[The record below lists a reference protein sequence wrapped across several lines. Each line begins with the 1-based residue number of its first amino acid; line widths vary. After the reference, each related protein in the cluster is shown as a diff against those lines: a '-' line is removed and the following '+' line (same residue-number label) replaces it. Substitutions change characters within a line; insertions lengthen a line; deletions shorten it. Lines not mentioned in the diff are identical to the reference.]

1 MTTTG
6 TALFNIDLSEII
18 EEAFERCGSELRSGY
33 DFKTA
38 RRSLN
43 LLLIEWGNKGIN
55 LWTVEQG
62 QIILSTG
69 VATYPLPIDTVDL
82 LDHVIRTGSGQN
94 QSDITISRI
103 SGSTYSTIPNKNAQG
118 KPIQV
123 WINRQTGAT
132 TPTGVAYP
140 TINVWPTPQAPDFQY
155 TFVYWRLK
163 RMQDVGNG
171 VNTQDI
177 PYLFLPALVAGLA
190 YYLSMKI
197 PNIDLNRAQALKLV
211 YDEQFQLAADENRE
225 KAPVRMVPRMS
236 FSR

>member
-6 TALFNIDLSEII
+6 TTLFNLNFAELA
-18 EEAFERCGSELRSGY
+18 EESFERCGSELRSGY
-33 DFKTA
+33 DLKTA

-43 LLLIEWGNKGIN
+43 LLLIEWQNRGLN
-55 LWTVEQG
+55 LWEVEQLEIPMVTG
-62 QIILSTG
+62 QAVYNL
-69 VATYPLPIDTVDL
+69 PLDTVDL
-82 LDHVIRTGSGQN
+82 LDQVIRTGSGQN

-103 SGSTYSTIPNKNAQG
+103 SGSTYSTIPNKTALG

-140 TINVWPTPQAPDFQY
+140 TINVWPTPQSPGNQY
-155 TFVYWRLK
+155 TFVYWRLR
-163 RMQDVGNG
+163 RMQDAGNG
-171 VNTQDI
+171 ANTQDV

-197 PNIDLNRAQALKLV
+197 PNVDLNRAAALKMV

-236 FSR
+236 FS

>member
-6 TALFNIDLSEII
+6 TALFNLDFTEIA
-18 EEAFERCGSELRSGY
+18 EEAFERAGSELRSGY
-33 DFKTA
+33 DLKTA

-55 LWTVEQG
+55 LWTVEEG
-62 QIILSTG
+62 SILLNTG
-69 VATYPLPIDTVDL
+69 VATYNLPIDTVDL

-103 SGSTYSTIPNKNAQG
+103 SGSTYSTIPNKNALG

-123 WINRQTGAT
+123 WINRQSGAT

-140 TINVWPTPQAPDFQY
+140 TINVWPTPQAPDEQY
-155 TFVYWRLK
+155 TFVYWRLR
-163 RMQDVGNG
+163 RMQDAGNG

-190 YYLSMKI
+190 YYLSMKL
-197 PNIDLNRAQALKLV
+197 PGVDMQRAQALKAV

-225 KAPVRMVPRMS
+225 KAPVRMVPRMM
-236 FSR
+236 FR

>member
-18 EEAFERCGSELRSGY
+18 EEAFERAGSELRSGY

-55 LWTVEQG
+55 LWCVEQG
-62 QIILSTG
+62 QIVLSTG
-69 VATYPLPIDTVDL
+69 VAVYPLPIDTVDL

-103 SGSTYSTIPNKNAQG
+103 SGSTYSTIPNKNALG

-123 WINRQTGAT
+123 WINRQSGAT
-132 TPTGVAYP
+132 TPTGVASP
-140 TINVWPTPQAPDFQY
+140 TINVWPTPQAPDSQY
-155 TFVYWRLK
+155 TFVYWRLR
-163 RMQDVGNG
+163 RMQDAGNG
-171 VNTQDI
+171 INTQDI

-190 YYLSMKI
+190 YYLSMKL
-197 PNIDLNRAQALKLV
+197 PGMDLQRAQALKMV

-225 KAPVRMVPRMS
+225 KAPLRVVPRMA
-236 FSR
+236 FI

>member
-18 EEAFERCGSELRSGY
+18 EEAFERAGSELRSGY

-62 QIILSTG
+62 QIVLNTG
-69 VATYPLPIDTVDL
+69 VAVYPLPVDTVDL

-103 SGSTYSTIPNKNAQG
+103 SGSTYSTIPNKNALG

-123 WINRQTGAT
+123 WINRQSGAT
-132 TPTGVAYP
+132 TPTGVASP
-140 TINVWPTPQAPDFQY
+140 TINVWPTPQAPDSQY
-155 TFVYWRLK
+155 TFVYWRLR
-163 RMQDVGNG
+163 RMQDAGNG

-190 YYLSMKI
+190 YYLSMKL
-197 PNIDLNRAQALKLV
+197 PGMDLQRATALKAV
-211 YDEQFQLAADENRE
+211 YDEQFQLAADENRD
-225 KAPVRMVPRMS
+225 KSALRVVPRMA
-236 FSR
+236 FI

>member
-6 TALFNIDLSEII
+6 TSLFNMDLSEII
-18 EEAFERCGSELRSGY
+18 EDAGERCGYEMRSGY

-55 LWTVEQG
+55 LWCVEQG
-62 QIILSTG
+62 QIVLNTG
-69 VATYPLPIDTVDL
+69 VAVYPLPVDTIDL

-103 SGSTYSTIPNKNAQG
+103 SGSTYSTIPNKNALG

-123 WINRQTGAT
+123 WINRQSGAT
-132 TPTGVAYP
+132 TPTGVASP
-140 TINVWPTPQAPDFQY
+140 TINVWPTPQAPDSQY
-155 TFVYWRLK
+155 TFVYWRLR
-163 RMQDVGNG
+163 RMQDAGNG
-171 VNTQDI
+171 INTQDI

-190 YYLSMKI
+190 YYLSMKL
-197 PNIDLNRAQALKLV
+197 PGMDLQRAQALKMV

-225 KAPVRMVPRMS
+225 KAPLRVVPRMA
-236 FSR
+236 FI

>member
-18 EEAFERCGSELRSGY
+18 EEAFERVGSEARSGY

-43 LLLIEWGNKGIN
+43 LLLIEWGSRGIN

-62 QIILSTG
+62 QIVLNTG
-69 VATYPLPIDTVDL
+69 VATYPLPVDTVDL

-103 SGSTYSTIPNKNAQG
+103 SGSTYSTIPNKNALG

-123 WINRQTGAT
+123 WINRQSGAT
-132 TPTGVAYP
+132 TPTGVASP
-140 TINVWPTPQAPDFQY
+140 TINVWPTPQAPDSQY
-155 TFVYWRLK
+155 TFVYWRLR
-163 RMQDVGNG
+163 RMQDAGNG

-190 YYLSMKI
+190 YYLSMKL
-197 PNIDLNRAQALKLV
+197 PGMDLQRAQALKMV

-225 KAPVRMVPRMS
+225 KAPVRVVPRMA
-236 FSR
+236 FI

>member
-6 TALFNIDLSEII
+6 TAVFNIDLSEII
-18 EEAFERCGSELRSGY
+18 EEAFERAGSELRSGY

-62 QIILSTG
+62 QIVLNTG
-69 VATYPLPIDTVDL
+69 VASYALPLDTVDL

-103 SGSTYSTIPNKNAQG
+103 SGSTYSTIPNKNALG

-123 WINRQTGAT
+123 WINRQSGAT
-132 TPTGVAYP
+132 TPTGVASP
-140 TINVWPTPQAPDFQY
+140 TINVWPTPQAPDSQY
-155 TFVYWRLK
+155 TFVYWRLR
-163 RMQDVGNG
+163 RMQDAGNG

-190 YYLSMKI
+190 YYLSMKL
-197 PNIDLNRAQALKLV
+197 PNMDIQRAVALKAV

-225 KAPVRMVPRMS
+225 KAPVRMVPRMA
-236 FSR
+236 FN

>member
-6 TALFNIDLSEII
+6 TALFNLDFAEIA
-18 EEAFERCGSELRSGY
+18 EEAFERAGSELRSGY
-33 DFKTA
+33 DLKTA

-55 LWTVEQG
+55 LWTVEEG
-62 QIILSTG
+62 SILLNTG
-69 VATYPLPIDTVDL
+69 VTTYNLPIDTVDL

-103 SGSTYSTIPNKNAQG
+103 SGSTYSTIPNKTAMG

-123 WINRQTGAT
+123 WINRQSGAT

-140 TINVWPTPQAPDFQY
+140 TINVWPTPQAPDNQY

-163 RMQDVGNG
+163 RMQDAGNG

-190 YYLSMKI
+190 YYLSMKL
-197 PNIDLNRAQALKLV
+197 PGMDLQRAQALKAV
-211 YDEQFQLAADENRE
+211 YDEQFQLAADENRD
-225 KAPVRMVPRMS
+225 KSPLRVVPRMA
-236 FSR
+236 FV

>member
-6 TALFNIDLSEII
+6 TGLFNLQLDEII
-18 EEAFERCGSELRSGY
+18 EECFERCGSEARSGY

-55 LWTVEQG
+55 LWTVEEG
-62 QIILSTG
+62 SILLNTG
-69 VATYPLPIDTVDL
+69 VTSYNLPIDTVDL

-103 SGSTYSTIPNKNAQG
+103 SGSTYSTIPNKTAMG

-123 WINRQTGAT
+123 WINRQSGAT

-140 TINVWPTPQAPDFQY
+140 TINVWPTPQAPDEQY
-155 TFVYWRLK
+155 TFVYWRLR
-163 RMQDVGNG
+163 RMQDAGNG

-190 YYLSMKI
+190 YYLSMKL
-197 PNIDLNRAQALKLV
+197 PGMDLQRAQALKAV

-225 KAPVRMVPRMS
+225 KAPVRMVPRMA
-236 FSR
+236 FV